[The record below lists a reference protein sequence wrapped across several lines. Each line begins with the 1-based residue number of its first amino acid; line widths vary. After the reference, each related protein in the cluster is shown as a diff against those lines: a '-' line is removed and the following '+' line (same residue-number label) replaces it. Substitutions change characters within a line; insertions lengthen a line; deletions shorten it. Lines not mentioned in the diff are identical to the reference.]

1 MHSEARKNDGKFSSN
16 WEGPF
21 RVAASLGKGAYRLE
35 HLSGQGIPRTW
46 NATHLNFYFS

>member
-1 MHSEARKNDGKFSSN
+1 MRSEARKNDKFSTN

-21 RVAASLGKGAYRLE
+21 RVAAMAGKDAYRLE
-35 HLSGQGIPRTW
+35 RLSGQAIPQTW